1 MTDHA
6 VTDDRRVNRLLKWLA
21 NQREAHEGMVG
32 GADEASQWA
41 IDEAELIRDHM
52 KTVETMRREIEE
64 LDFLRHEG
72 GPQSVAAMETLLRE
86 TVLPILR
93 RSAEDLFRCVS
104 VRNVPS
110 SVSPS
115 DWRDI
120 AEDMEAVLAVEAF
133 VGRPDDEYGRV
144 LNPIL
149 DARMWE
155 AHR

>member
-1 MTDHA
+1 MTST
-6 VTDDRRVNRLLKWLA
+6 VTDDRRVNRLLKWLDK
-21 NQREAHEGMVG
+21 QRASHLDMVTDAG
-32 GADEASQWA
+32 DASMWCKE
-41 IDEAELIRDHM
+41 EAELIRDHM
-52 KTVETMRREIEE
+52 QTVETMRREIEE

-72 GPQSVAAMETLLRE
+72 GPQSVAAMETLMRE

-104 VRNVPS
+104 IRNVPD
-110 SVSPS
+110 SVSPA

-133 VGRPDDEYGRV
+133 VGRPDDEYSRT

-149 DARMWE
+149 DARYWE